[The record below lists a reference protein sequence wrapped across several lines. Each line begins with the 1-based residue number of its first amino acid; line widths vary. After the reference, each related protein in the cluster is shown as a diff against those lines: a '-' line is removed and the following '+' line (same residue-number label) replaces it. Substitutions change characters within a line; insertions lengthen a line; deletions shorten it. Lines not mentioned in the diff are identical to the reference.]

1 MTEQANFIPIKKG
14 LKVPQTTK
22 SQPVR
27 CGYCPALIFK
37 QLEVGN
43 RLHIINGFPAC
54 VRCRIMRSKQG
65 LEISRDKDQF
75 ETDVK
80 EKETRAQEAE
90 NQDVRVVAYESQIA
104 TDTAISK
111 PKQ

>member
-1 MTEQANFIPIKKG
+1 MTETANFIPIKKG
-14 LKVPQTTK
+14 QKVPQSQK
-22 SQPVR
+22 SQPIR

-43 RLHIINGFPAC
+43 KLHMLGDYPAC
-54 VRCRIMRSKQG
+54 VRCRIMKGKHGLTISK
-65 LEISRDKDQF
+65 DKDQF

-90 NQDVRVVAYESQIA
+90 NQEVRVVAYESQIA